1 MSDSKLFT
9 RSKAAD
15 LRQELLSEKKDKNY
29 KNKKAALKK
38 IVANMTMSNN
48 EMITLLPDVVSIM
61 SINDIDIKKLC
72 FLFLLTYSKAKPD
85 LAIRAIPILVKDL
98 SDPSPLIRAL
108 SLRTMSAIPVR
119 EFFDAI
125 LIRISDLLHDKDPYV
140 CKTAAYGVAKLW
152 NHDHKAVEDRGLIDE
167 LNQLLSHKNPIVVAA
182 SLAALSDIT
191 EKTAD
196 LELAIDRTHAFN
208 LANMLSDCDE
218 WSQNYILSAL
228 MNFVPQ
234 TQNDAVFVIERV
246 LPRLQHANS
255 SVVLGTVRL
264 IVYLINYVSDL
275 DRSLPNLEKRITPA
289 FVILLAKPPE
299 IQYLALRNCII
310 LLQSRPDLL
319 KLDVKDFLTN
329 YNDQI
334 YVKATKL
341 EIIFLLANE
350 KNIKVVLR
358 ELRECAT
365 EIDVQI
371 AHKSVRAIGKL
382 AIKIESAADACVDE
396 LMDLVSTKISYIIQ
410 EATVVLKNIFRRYP
424 NRYER
429 VIPIL
434 CDNLESLDE
443 PEAKAAMIWIIGNY
457 SSRIENADELLESF
471 LSTFKEDTVEVQLTL
486 LTAIVKFF
494 IYRPSKAQHLVPR
507 VLGWATEES
516 DNPDVRDRG
525 YMYWR
530 LLSADPKA
538 AKSIV
543 AGEDMPIINSDSD
556 RMSNERLEELELA
569 IGTLATI
576 YLKPIKQVFRLAK
589 VRQLPE
595 SPALAP
601 RVQRPALKTRQSTPN
616 LKTRPSLPSSSSS
629 SGSPMRTQSNSTLS
643 RSQSLSQGMQ
653 NMSLG
658 RSNTFAGTSLKNATG
673 STRFVPGLPSVPQQ
687 APLGSIPPQP
697 SLPSG
702 ILYQQQHQQQSYT
715 DLHNNSEHLGSL
727 LIDTPTSEHAPVPM
741 GNAAIMP
748 MFQQDYTGSLID
760 STVVSPGA
768 GNVHY
773 MQNNESGYFTQQH
786 GLSSAAISPG
796 GMPQYGHM
804 QPNAMASTSLL
815 GGQSN
820 GYPYAGSSSMLPLQ
834 PQQPQHQ

>member
-1 MSDSKLFT
+1 M
-9 RSKAAD
+9 
-15 LRQELLSEKKDKNY
+15 
-29 KNKKAALKK
+29 
-38 IVANMTMSNN
+38 
-48 EMITLLPDVVSIM
+48 
-61 SINDIDIKKLC
+61 
-72 FLFLLTYSKAKPD
+72 
-85 LAIRAIPILVKDL
+85 RAIPILVKDL

-108 SLRTMSAIPVR
+108 ALRTMSAIPVR

-125 LIRISDLLHDKDPYV
+125 LIRISDLLRDKDPYV

-167 LNQLLSHKNPIVVAA
+167 LNGLLSHKNPIVVAA
-182 SLAALSDIT
+182 SLASLSDIT

-196 LELAIDRTHAFN
+196 LELAIDRSHAFN
-208 LANMLSDCDE
+208 LTNMLSECDE
-218 WSQNYILSAL
+218 WSQSYILSAL

-234 TQNDAVFVIERV
+234 THNDAIFIIERV

-255 SVVLGTVRL
+255 SVVLNTVRL
-264 IVYLINYVSDL
+264 IVYLINYVPDL
-275 DRSLPNLEKRITPA
+275 DRSLPGLEKRITPA
-289 FVILLAKPPE
+289 FVILLAKPAE

-319 KLDVKDFLTN
+319 QLDVKDFLTN

-334 YVKATKL
+334 YIKATKL

-350 KNIKVVLR
+350 KNIDVVLR
-358 ELRECAT
+358 ELRECAM

-396 LMDLVSTKISYIIQ
+396 LMDLISTKISYIIQ

-429 VIPIL
+429 AIPTL
-434 CDNLESLDE
+434 CENLDSLDE
-443 PEAKAAMIWIIGNY
+443 PEAKAAMVWIIGHY
-457 SSRIENADELLESF
+457 SSRIENANDLLETF
-471 LSTFKEDTVEVQLTL
+471 LTNFKEDTVEVQLAL

-494 IYRPSKAQHLVPR
+494 IYRPAKAQHLVPK

-538 AKSIV
+538 AKGIV
-543 AGEDMPIINSDSD
+543 AGTDMPIINSDSD

-569 IGTLATI
+569 IGSLATI

-601 RVQRPALKTRQSTPN
+601 RVKRPVLKTRQSTPN
-616 LKTRPSLPSSSSS
+616 LQSRSTLPTLSAAATS
-629 SGSPMRTQSNSTLS
+629 RQSNLS
-643 RSQSLSQGMQ
+643 RSHSLSVGMQ
-653 NMSLG
+653 NMGLG
-658 RSNTFAGTSLKNATG
+658 RSNTFAGSSVRKQSVTG
-673 STRFVPGLPSVPQQ
+673 SSGRFVPGLPSVPQQ
-687 APLGSIPPQP
+687 VPLGSIPAQP
-697 SLPSG
+697 PLPSG
-702 ILYQQQHQQQSYT
+702 AQFQQQQQQQQQYA
-715 DLHNNSEHLGSL
+715 DFNNSEHLGSL
-727 LIDTPTSEHAPVPM
+727 LIDTPVSEHAPGTMMATPIDT
-741 GNAAIMP
+741 GNASGMP
-748 MFQQDYTGSLID
+748 MFQPDYAQTGSLID
-760 STVVSPGA
+760 SSAVPGT
-768 GNVHY
+768 NNMHY
-773 MQNNESGYFTQQH
+773 MHQNESTYFNQTA
-786 GLSSAAISPG
+786 LSSGAAIAQLQYSQTGHPSAM
-796 GMPQYGHM
+796 MPQATGGISS
-804 QPNAMASTSLL
+804 ASNPLL
-815 GGQSN
+815 GG
-820 GYPYAGSSSMLPLQ
+820 GYNAYGTGSATTLPLQ
-834 PQQPQHQ
+834 QHQQPQPQQYPGQHNPLGNLSGAGASNHDLLL